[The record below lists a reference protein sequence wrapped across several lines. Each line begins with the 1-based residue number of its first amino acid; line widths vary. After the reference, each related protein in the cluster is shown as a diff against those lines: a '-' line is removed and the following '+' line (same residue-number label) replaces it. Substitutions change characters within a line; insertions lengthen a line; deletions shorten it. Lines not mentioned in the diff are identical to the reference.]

1 MHKTFPTAK
10 LPWWDDL
17 HSILKI
23 SWYTFNASLYAPIL
37 SNVHAIWWRCSTTS
51 WWSLPWQNRIIRS
64 DSKKFSLPEVLLQS
78 WAVQF
83 LLCKVNSHIQ
93 SDIHRTHASQNC
105 ARMGF
110 IDPSIDPREQRDGDV
125 RGCHV
130 VLQFNRF
137 GRTNDNV
144 FQYYTVYSRTN
155 Y

>member
-1 MHKTFPTAK
+1 MFQLVHGFKMREMP
-10 LPWWDDL
+10 
-17 HSILKI
+17 I
-23 SWYTFNASLYAPIL
+23 SFHI
-37 SNVHAIWWRCSTTS
+37 SN
-51 WWSLPWQNRIIRS
+51 
-64 DSKKFSLPEVLLQS
+64 
-78 WAVQF
+78 
-83 LLCKVNSHIQ
+83 IQ

-125 RGCHV
+125 RGRRV